1 VAGLRTPNLEALA
14 ADRIRAEELVHVS
27 RETWTRLEA
36 FISLL
41 VKWQITT
48 NLIAESTAKHIWTRH
63 VVDSLQILDHA
74 PDARGW
80 VDIGSGA
87 GFPGLALACALADIP
102 GTHVHLVESNSKKAA
117 FLREAIRLTRAPAQ
131 VHAVRMENVVDS
143 LAGRTDIVTARAVA
157 PLKQLL
163 DLSAPLLRRGAIGL
177 FLKGRDVE
185 AELTQAA
192 ISWKMQATLIPS
204 RTDPTGRI
212 VRIEGLEARVPSR

>member
-1 VAGLRTPNLEALA
+1 VARPRTPNLEALA
-14 ADRIRAEELVHVS
+14 ADRVRAEELVHVS

-36 FISLL
+36 FVSLL
-41 VKWQITT
+41 VKWQMTT
-48 NLIAESTAKHIWTRH
+48 NLIAKSTAKHIWTRH

-74 PDARGW
+74 PGARAW

-102 GTHVHLVESNSKKAA
+102 GAQVHLVESNSKKAA

-131 VHAVRMENVVDS
+131 VHAARMENVVDS

-185 AELTQAA
+185 AELTEAA

-212 VRIEGLEARVPSR
+212 VRIEGLEPRVPSR